1 MHLQSINIFGRSY
14 KTFMPNA
21 SPQDAKSAI
30 KRIAPAYGIEVTGFL
45 ALDGK
50 VTIPRDEMGLLEG
63 VKWEDA
69 EVDTSGIPDPL
80 DLMPSARTL
89 VILGKS
95 LLDDSRDVY
104 YRMSDDYT
112 ASVEMMALDI
122 ASEKIV
128 GWLKQNGYVAEEYAS
143 FYLKGWAV
151 LAGLGW
157 IGKSKLFVST
167 VYGPRLRLKGILTD
181 ADLGETHEVLGDGT
195 CGTCTECAR
204 ACPVGAI
211 GPEEV
216 DRKKCAACA
225 LNRRQ
230 ISDRAYAYCTACT
243 ASCPVGAKKGAAPH
257 GPA

>member
-1 MHLQSINIFGRSY
+1 M
-14 KTFMPNA
+14 TFMPNA
-21 SPQDAKSAI
+21 SPKDVKSAI

-50 VTIPRDEMGLLEG
+50 ITIPRNEMGLLEG
-63 VKWEDA
+63 VLWEDA

-89 VILGKS
+89 IILGKR

-104 YRMSDDYT
+104 YRMSDDYI

-122 ASEKIV
+122 ASEKIS
-128 GWLKQNGYVAEEYAS
+128 GSLRQSGYGAEEYTS

-157 IGKSKLFVST
+157 IGKSKLFVSAEH
-167 VYGPRLRLKGILTD
+167 GPRLRLKGILTD
-181 ADLGETHEVLGDGT
+181 ADLGETREVLSDAI
-195 CGTCTECAR
+195 CGTCAECAR

-225 LNRRQ
+225 LNHRR
-230 ISDRAYAYCTACT
+230 ISDRVYAYCTACT
-243 ASCPVGAKKGAAPH
+243 ASCPVGMQKDATLLELEGQAISRQQITP
-257 GPA
+257 